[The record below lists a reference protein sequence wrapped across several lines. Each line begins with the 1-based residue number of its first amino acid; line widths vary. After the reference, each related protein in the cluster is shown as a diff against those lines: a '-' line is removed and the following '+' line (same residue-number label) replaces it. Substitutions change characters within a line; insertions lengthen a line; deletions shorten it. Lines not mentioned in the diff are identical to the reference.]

1 MSGSFLSIG
10 PKAADG
16 SAELESIT
24 KTMKSGDHCENCGQ
38 PTNGWS
44 FIMIQKADG
53 TWIERV
59 NGSDPEPGDLYCCYD
74 CSEQLEP
81 PMAFAQDDIDDDW
94 DPGPT
99 DVDVSIYLLLK
110 NKRVVYV
117 GIGSSPESRLM
128 CHSKKRWDFDEI
140 IETPDS
146 PYCRAEAERREKVP
160 IRCFRP
166 EYNWT
171 HNYGRITKEEERD
184 FHVRLSCWPEGTDA
198 LCARIERILR
208 IDLALGT
215 YTG

>member
-1 MSGSFLSIG
+1 
-10 PKAADG
+10 
-16 SAELESIT
+16 
-24 KTMKSGDHCENCGQ
+24 MKSGDHCENCGQ

-74 CSEQLEP
+74 CSEQLQP

-94 DPGPT
+94 PT
-99 DVDVSIYLLLK
+99 DANVYIYLLLK
-110 NKRVVYV
+110 NQLVVYV
-117 GIGSSPESRLM
+117 GIGYSPDWRVNSHYRKGR
-128 CHSKKRWDFDEI
+128 HFDDV

-146 PYCRAEAERREKVP
+146 PYCTAEAKRREKIL
-160 IRCFRP
+160 IRCYRP
-166 EYNWT
+166 IYNT
-171 HNYGRITKEEERD
+171 VHNFGRITKKEERD
-184 FHVRLSCWPEGTDA
+184 FLVWLSCWPEGTDA

-215 YTG
+215 YAG